1 MPGSFNQWPGSA
13 PEGQWGFEDSE
24 GNRLNGGEATIPI
37 LEELGHNRYQFIAT
51 GFFITD
57 SGLFVTAKHVLESFS
72 PERLVAWQFLPDNEY
87 FPRPILAFSCHETCD
102 VAVGQLVPAVN
113 PTSGELLINNKHMLT
128 TVPPPVGEH
137 VATFAY
143 PNTVVEQTEIGQ
155 RLHFNPDFYE
165 GLIEEYFPNGVGLL
179 RGPCYRTSM
188 QIYSG
193 ASGGPVA
200 SPSRPVFAVN
210 STGMN
215 GIDVSHVSRIDEI
228 LSLSLT
234 LNYENGREVIS
245 VAELSQNGQ
254 ITFDPPL
261 TNQAHR

>member
-1 MPGSFNQWPGSA
+1 MPGTLDQWPGSA

-24 GNRLNGGEATIPI
+24 GNPLNGGEATIPI
-37 LEELGHNRYQFIAT
+37 LEKLGHNRYKFIAT

-87 FPRPILAFSCHETCD
+87 IPRPIRAFSCHETCD
-102 VAVGQLVPAVN
+102 VAVGQLDRAI
-113 PTSGELLINNKHMLT
+113 SGELLINNKHMLT

-143 PNTVVEQTEIGQ
+143 PNTVIEPTEIGQ

-165 GLIEEYFPNGVGLL
+165 GLIEEYFPNGFGLL
-179 RGPCYRTSM
+179 QGPCYRTSM
-188 QIYSG
+188 VVHSG

-200 SPSRPVFAVN
+200 SPSGSVFAVN
-210 STGMN
+210 STGVE
-215 GIDVSHVSRIDEI
+215 GINLSHVSRIDEI
-228 LSLSLT
+228 LSLT
-234 LNYENGREVIS
+234 LIVDWEDGREVIS
-245 VAELSQNGQ
+245 IEELSRRGQ
-254 ITFDPPL
+254 ITFNPSLPE
-261 TNQAHR
+261 QAF

>member
-1 MPGSFNQWPGSA
+1 MPGSFNQCPGSA
-13 PEGQWGFEDSE
+13 PEGQWWFEDSE
-24 GNRLNGGEATIPI
+24 GNRLNGGEATISI

-51 GFFITD
+51 GFFIAD

-87 FPRPILAFSCHETCD
+87 LPRPILAFSCHETCD

-143 PNTVVEQTEIGQ
+143 PNTVIEPTEIGQ
-155 RLHFNPDFYE
+155 RLQFNPDFYE

-234 LNYENGREVIS
+234 LNYENGQEVIS
-245 VAELSQNGQ
+245 ITELSQNGQ

-261 TNQAHR
+261 TKSSS

>member
-1 MPGSFNQWPGSA
+1 MPESSNQLPGSA
-13 PEGQWGFEDSE
+13 PAGQWGFEDCE
-24 GNRLNGGEATIPI
+24 GNHLNGGEATIPI
-37 LEELGHNRYQFIAT
+37 LEKLVGNRYRFVAT

-57 SGLFVTAKHVLESFS
+57 TGLFVTAKHVLESLS
-72 PERLVAWQFLPDNEY
+72 PERLVAWQFLPNNEY
-87 FPRPILAFSCHETCD
+87 FPRPILAFTCHETCD
-102 VAVGQLVPAVN
+102 VAVGLLVPAVN

-128 TVPPPVGEH
+128 TVRPPIGEH
-137 VATFAY
+137 IATFAY
-143 PNTVVEQTEIGQ
+143 PNTVIEPTEIGQ
-155 RLHFNPDFYE
+155 QLHFNPDFYE
-165 GLIEEYFPNGVGLL
+165 GLIEEYLPSGVGLL

-188 QIYSG
+188 VIHSG

-210 STGMN
+210 STGIS

-234 LNYENGREVIS
+234 VNYEDGQDVIS
-245 VAELSQNGQ
+245 IAELGQSGQ

-261 TNQAHR
+261 TNQAC